1 MEHLLDLDLS
11 PLWSPVGLLLFGL
24 CVGSFINVVVHR
36 LPMMMARRWW
46 SDTAWQLEGGEGLQ
60 ALLPDGAEP
69 EMLRQQRQQL
79 ALDLH
84 ERLQALPALNLNHPR
99 SHCPACG
106 HVLRWTE
113 NIPVLSWLF
122 LRARCSACGAPISL
136 RYPLVEL
143 ATGLLFVAAGLRWGF
158 EPVAL
163 LWGAWAA
170 MLLAMSLIDWDTT
183 LLPDSMTLPL
193 LWGGLL
199 AALLGWTVPVTQ
211 ALWGALV
218 GFGGLWAV
226 VWLFERATGKQA
238 MGGGDLKLLAA
249 LGAWLGPAALLPVV
263 FLASLL
269 GAVVGLVMKA
279 RGSLREGRFVPFGPF
294 LAGAGLVVAWVGA
307 ERVLAG
313 VGL

>member
-1 MEHLLDLDLS
+1 LEHLLDLDLS

-24 CVGSFINVVVHR
+24 CLGSFINVVVHR
-36 LPMMMARRWW
+36 MPLMMARRWW
-46 SDTAWQLEGGEGLQ
+46 GDTAWQLEGGEGLD
-60 ALLPDGAEP
+60 ALLPGHGEP
-69 EMLRQQRQQL
+69 DDLKLQRQKL

-84 ERLQALPALNLNHPR
+84 ERLQALPALDLNHPR

-122 LRARCSACGAPISL
+122 LRARCSACGVPISL

-143 ATGLLFVAAGLRWGF
+143 AAGLLFVAAGLRWGF
-158 EPVAL
+158 EPIAL
-163 LWGAWAA
+163 LWGAWAS

-199 AALLGWTVPVTQ
+199 AALMGWTLPVTQ
-211 ALWGALV
+211 ALWGAML
-218 GFGGLWAV
+218 GYGGLWAV
-226 VWLFERATGKQA
+226 VWLFERVTGKQA

-263 FLASLL
+263 FMASLF
-269 GAVVGLVMKA
+269 GAVVGLAMKS
-279 RGSLREGRFVPFGPF
+279 RGALREGRFVPFGPF
-294 LAGAGLVVAWVGA
+294 LAGAGYGVACLGA
-307 ERVLAG
+307 ERLLAG